1 MGTAAGDQPHA
12 PGLIAGPQPW
22 FNRETTD
29 QEILTAL
36 MSVATRVGR
45 VPSAREYAALAR
57 EHRLPSLATVL
68 NRMGGWGN
76 AIRAAGMLP
85 LAAGT
90 GARSRRWTDEACWR
104 ALRSVSRELG
114 EIPSVRGYERHA
126 AHRHDLPSPAT
137 IRNRLGRW
145 SSIVTRLVAEH
156 ELTALHEQYANQS
169 P

>member
-1 MGTAAGDQPHA
+1 M
-12 PGLIAGPQPW
+12 
-22 FNRETTD
+22 
-29 QEILTAL
+29 
-36 MSVATRVGR
+36 
-45 VPSAREYAALAR
+45 
-57 EHRLPSLATVL
+57 
-68 NRMGGWGN
+68 
-76 AIRAAGMLP
+76 RAATDVDRAARRAC
-85 LAAGT
+85 LADARGSGAQTYT

-114 EIPSVRGYERHA
+114 EIPSVCGYERHA

-145 SSIVTRLVAEH
+145 SSIVTRLAAEH